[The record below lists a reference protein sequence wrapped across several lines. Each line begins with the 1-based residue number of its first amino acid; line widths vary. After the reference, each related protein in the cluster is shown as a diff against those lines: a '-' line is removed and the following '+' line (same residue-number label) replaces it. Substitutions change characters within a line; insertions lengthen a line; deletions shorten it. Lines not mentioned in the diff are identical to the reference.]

1 MKKLILLFVCAFL
14 SFTFVN
20 ASDVSESKMAS
31 SDTQLEVVTLD
42 LVFSSFVGVSYDT
55 EIATRETA
63 SSFIVLMPGSTALTR
78 SMYTFIM

>member
-1 MKKLILLFVCAFL
+1 MKKLILLFVCALL

-20 ASDVSESKMAS
+20 ASDVSEIKTAS

-42 LVFSSFVGVSYDT
+42 LVFLLLLGCLTMNT

-63 SSFIVLMPGSTALTR
+63 SNSIVPMPGSTALTK
-78 SMYTFIM
+78 SMYTLS